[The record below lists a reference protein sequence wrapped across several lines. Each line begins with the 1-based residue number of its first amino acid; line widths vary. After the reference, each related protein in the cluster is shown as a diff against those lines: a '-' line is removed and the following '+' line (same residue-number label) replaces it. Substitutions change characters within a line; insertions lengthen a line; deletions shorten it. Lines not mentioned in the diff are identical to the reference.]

1 MSKPLRLQKVD
12 KTTFALEKCRIQT
25 DKQRVPRKKASSPK
39 TAARP
44 KSKKADQV
52 AGDVA
57 GLEPFANELVRL
69 ARDVTR
75 EIDRG
80 RLTPRCLSGLTAMK
94 PLIGLIQ
101 GTALKILRTTAEAES
116 SGDNGDHDDDDNVE
130 VASDAESGADDEG
143 SGLTPGYL

>member
-25 DKQRVPRKKASSPK
+25 DKQRVPRKKALSPK

-44 KSKKADQV
+44 KSKKRDQV

-57 GLEPFANELVRL
+57 GLEAFANELVRL

-80 RLTPRCLSGLTAMK
+80 RLTPRCLSGLIAMK

-101 GTALKILRTTAEAES
+101 DTAFKILRTTAEADS
-116 SGDNGDHDDDDNVE
+116 SGDNGDHDGDDVE
-130 VASDAESGADDEG
+130 VASDDESGADDEG